1 MAKLSKEV
9 AKTQELFSKIVDT
22 DVYSINDI
30 NGKEQKMTGV
40 ELKAYMVSMRGQIDF
55 TELVVVEYKTHLFK
69 AGSGI
74 NSGDE
79 EADLLAIFVC
89 DIRSE
94 QWWSSRGVVIS
105 VSIFVSILSLI
116 YVSVHSLV
124 YVVVIHLV

>member
-1 MAKLSKEV
+1 VVEV
-9 AKTQELFSKIVDT
+9 YICRLVIEPVFVLLQDK
-22 DVYSINDI
+22 VYI
-30 NGKEQKMTGV
+30 
-40 ELKAYMVSMRGQIDF
+40 LDF